1 MFAIMG
7 EDALKEDGEYG
18 ANVLEDSKDRGASKR
33 QDHFGERDGLGIPHL
48 SFARIP
54 TCRLSS

>member
-1 MFAIMG
+1 MFAIME
-7 EDALKEDGEYG
+7 EDALKEDGVSG

-33 QDHFGERDGLGIPHL
+33 PDHFGAKDGLGIPHL

-54 TCRLSS
+54 TCQLSS

>member
-1 MFAIMG
+1 MFAIM
-7 EDALKEDGEYG
+7 EDDASKEDGVFG

-33 QDHFGERDGLGIPHL
+33 QDRFGARDGLGIPHL